1 MSFNIPSQQTQIVL
15 RERPTAAIKD
25 TLGAAESTYEKRTV
39 PVPTEAELADGEVLV
54 RVEYVSLDPAMRGW
68 LRDARSYL
76 PPVQIGEVM
85 RAGGVG
91 TVVASKFA
99 GLAKGDQVSGTL
111 GWQQYARLPG
121 KTVEK
126 RTIRQGGSLLDF
138 LGPLGSS
145 GQTAYWGIEDVAAVK
160 KDDVV
165 VVTGAAGSVGTI
177 AVQLA
182 KLKGAKVIA
191 VAGADDK
198 CEWLK
203 KSLGADE
210 ALNYKAPNFRQT
222 YRDLVIKKYGYIDAI
237 FENVGGSILD
247 MSLLC
252 MKPHGR
258 IALCGAISDYNNP
271 KPDGLKNYQTIIA
284 MRIKLQGFIVFDY
297 LKRYAEAE
305 DNMARWM
312 NEGKLARKFHV
323 VGEQHDAQA
332 RAQGK
337 SLEECPRALNDLF
350 AGKNVGKMVV
360 RVAP

>member
-15 RERPTAAIKD
+15 RERPIAAIKD
-25 TLGAAESTYEKRTV
+25 TMGAADSTFEKRTV
-39 PVPTEAELADGEVLV
+39 PVPSEAELEDGEVLV

-91 TVVASKFA
+91 VVVASKFA
-99 GLAKGDQVSGTL
+99 GLNKGDQVSGVL
-111 GWQQYARLPG
+111 GWQQYARVSG
-121 KTVEK
+121 KSIEK
-126 RTIRQGGSLLDF
+126 RTVREDGSLLDY

-145 GQTAYWGIEDVAAVK
+145 GQTAYWGIFDVAAIK
-160 KDDVV
+160 EGDVV
-165 VVTGAAGSVGTI
+165 VVTGAAGSVGSV

-182 KLKGAKVIA
+182 KLKGCKVIA

-198 CEWLK
+198 CQWLK
-203 KSLGADE
+203 SSLGADE
-210 ALNYKAPNFRQT
+210 ALNYKDPNFKQT
-222 YRDLVIKKYGYIDAI
+222 YREIVTKKYGYIDAI
-237 FENVGGSILD
+237 FENVGGDILD

-252 MKPHGR
+252 MKPHAR

-271 KPDGLKNYQTIIA
+271 KPNGLKNYQAIIA

-297 LKRYAEAE
+297 AKRYGEAE
-305 DNMARWM
+305 EDMARWM
-312 NEGKLARKFHV
+312 KEGKLARKFHI
-323 VGEQHDAQA
+323 VGDQLDAKA
-332 RAQGK
+332 REEGK
-337 SLEECPRALNDLF
+337 SLDECPKALNDLF

-360 RVAP
+360 KVAA

>member
-1 MSFNIPSQQTQIVL
+1 MSLTIPSQQTQIVL

-25 TLGAAESTYEKRTV
+25 TIGSPDSTYEKRTV
-39 PVPTEAELADGEVLV
+39 PVPQESELNDGEVLV

-85 RAGGVG
+85 RAGAVGV
-91 TVVASKFA
+91 VVASKYA
-99 GLAKGDQVSGTL
+99 GLSKGDHVSGTL
-111 GWQQYARLPG
+111 GWQQYARVPG
-121 KTVEK
+121 KSVEK
-126 RTIRQGGSLLDF
+126 RQIKQGGSVLDY
-138 LGPLGSS
+138 LGPLGMS
-145 GQTAYWGIEDVAAVK
+145 GQTAYWGMLDVAAVK
-160 KDDVV
+160 EGDVV
-165 VVTGAAGSVGTI
+165 VVTGAAGSVGSI

-182 KLKGAKVIA
+182 KLKGCKVIA

-203 KSLGADE
+203 SSLGADE
-210 ALNYKAPNFRQT
+210 ALNYKAPNFKKT
-222 YRDLVIKKYGYIDAI
+222 YKELVTKKYGYIDAI
-237 FENVGGSILD
+237 FENVGGEILD

-252 MKPHGR
+252 MKPHAR

-297 LKRYAEAE
+297 AKRYTEAE
-305 DNMARWM
+305 DNMTQWM
-312 NEGKLARKFHV
+312 KEGKLARKFHI
-323 VGEQHDAQA
+323 VGEELDAKA
-332 RAQGK
+332 RQQGQ
-337 SLEECPRALNDLF
+337 SLEQCPKALNDLF

-360 RVAP
+360 KIAP

>member
-1 MSFNIPSQQTQIVL
+1 MSFNVPSQQTQIVL

-25 TLGAAESTYEKRTV
+25 TLGASDSTYEKRTV
-39 PVPTEAELADGEVLV
+39 PVPKESELQDGEVLIK
-54 RVEYVSLDPAMRGW
+54 VEYVSLDPAMRGW

-91 TVVASKFA
+91 VVVASKFS
-99 GLAKGDQVSGTL
+99 GLQKGDQVSGTL
-111 GWQQYARLPG
+111 GWQQYVRVSG
-121 KTVEK
+121 KSVEK
-126 RTIRQGGSLLDF
+126 RTIREGGSLLDY

-145 GQTAYWGIEDVAAVK
+145 GQTAYWGIFDVAAIK
-160 KDDVV
+160 EGDVV
-165 VVTGAAGSVGTI
+165 VVTGAAGSVGSI

-182 KLKGAKVIA
+182 KLKGCKVIA

-198 CEWLK
+198 CQWLK
-203 KSLGADE
+203 ESLGADE
-210 ALNYKAPNFRQT
+210 ALNYKAPDFKKT
-222 YRDLVIKKYGYIDAI
+222 YREIVQKKYGYIDAI
-237 FENVGGSILD
+237 FENVGGEILD

-252 MKPHGR
+252 MKPHAR

-297 LKRYAEAE
+297 AKRYGEAE
-305 DNMARWM
+305 DNMTKWM
-312 NEGKLARKFHV
+312 KEGKLARKFHV
-323 VGEQHDAQA
+323 VGEELDGKA
-332 RAQGK
+332 REEGK
-337 SLEECPRALNDLF
+337 SLEQCPKALNDLF

-360 RVAP
+360 KIGA

>member
-1 MSFNIPSQQTQIVL
+1 MSFSIPSQQTQIVL
-15 RERPTAAIKD
+15 RERPKAAIQH
-25 TLGAAESTYEKRTV
+25 TLGANDSTYEKRTI
-39 PVPTEAELADGEVLV
+39 PVPKESELKDGEVLV

-91 TVVASKFA
+91 VVVASKFA
-99 GLAKGDQVSGTL
+99 GLNKGDQVSGTL
-111 GWQQYARLPG
+111 GWQQYAQVPG
-121 KTVEK
+121 KSVEK
-126 RTIRQGGSLLDF
+126 RTIREGSNLLDY

-145 GQTAYWGIEDVAAVK
+145 GQTAYWGILDVAAIK
-160 KDDVV
+160 SGDVV
-165 VVTGAAGSVGTI
+165 VVTGAAGSVGSI
-177 AVQLA
+177 VVQIA
-182 KLKGAKVIA
+182 KLKGCKVIA

-203 KSLGADE
+203 SSLGADE
-210 ALNYKAPNFRQT
+210 ALNYKSPDFKKT
-222 YRDLVIKKYGYIDAI
+222 YREMVTKKYGYIDAI
-237 FENVGGSILD
+237 FENVGGEILD

-252 MKPHGR
+252 MKPHAR

-297 LKRYAEAE
+297 AKRYAEAE
-305 DNMARWM
+305 EQMSRWM

-323 VGEQHDAQA
+323 VGEELDAKA
-332 RAQGK
+332 REQGK
-337 SLEECPRALNDLF
+337 SLELAPKALVDLF
-350 AGKNVGKMVV
+350 AGKNSGKMVV
-360 RVAP
+360 KVAA